1 MTDDQE
7 TRLNKMVERLRQER
21 DELRVR
27 AHLLKAELRDEWD
40 EVEGKWE
47 HVESRLEHLAKN
59 AKDSGEDIG
68 AALSQVGEE
77 IARAYRRMRDAL
89 K

>member
-1 MTDDQE
+1 MDELKDK
-7 TRLNKMVERLRQER
+7 LGHLFDRLRQDR

-27 AHLLKAELRDEWD
+27 THLLRAELRDEW
-40 EVEGKWE
+40 EAVEKKWQDLE
-47 HVESRLEHLAKN
+47 PRLERLRHNTSESA
-59 AKDSGEDIG
+59 GEVG
-68 AALSQVGEE
+68 AATAQLGEE